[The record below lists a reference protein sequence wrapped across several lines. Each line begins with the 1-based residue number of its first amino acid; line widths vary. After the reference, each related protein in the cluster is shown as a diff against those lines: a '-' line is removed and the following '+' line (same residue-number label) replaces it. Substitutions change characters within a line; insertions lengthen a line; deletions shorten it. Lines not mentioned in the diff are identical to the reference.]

1 MRATKFA
8 ISIPTET
15 MQEVDR
21 AAKRLGVT
29 RSRYISMVLA
39 RVAKR
44 QRDAAV
50 SKQVDEAL
58 AEISEQDL
66 GFVRYLQRA
75 RRDEGTEWARQASI
89 ALR

>member
-8 ISIPTET
+8 ISVPAET
-15 MQEVDR
+15 MLEVDR

-44 QRDAAV
+44 QRDAAI
-50 SKQVDEAL
+50 SKQVDQAL
-58 AEISEQDL
+58 AEISAQDL
-66 GFVRYLQRA
+66 GFVQYLQRA
-75 RRDEGTEWARQASI
+75 RRDQGTEW
-89 ALR
+89 

>member
-8 ISIPTET
+8 ISVPAET
-15 MQEVDR
+15 MQQVDR

-44 QRDAAV
+44 ERDAAI
-50 SKQVDEAL
+50 SKKVDEAL
-58 AEISEQDL
+58 SELAEQDL
-66 GFVRYLQRA
+66 DAVHQLQRA
-75 RRDEGTEWARQASI
+75 RRNEGTEW
-89 ALR
+89 

>member
-1 MRATKFA
+1 MGSTKFA
-8 ISIPTET
+8 ISVPAET
-15 MQEVDR
+15 MLEVDR

-44 QRDAAV
+44 QRDAGI
-50 SKQVDEAL
+50 SKRVDAAL

-66 GFVRYLQRA
+66 GFVHYLQRA
-75 RRDEGTEWARQASI
+75 CRDEGTEW
-89 ALR
+89 